1 MARPKKYKISL
12 TDDELKM
19 LKSVMRKK
27 KTSKTVRNRCQIII
41 DLDEAHGKVLT
52 HEQSAKTNCVCMATI
67 TNTVKLYSE
76 KGIEGITSLNR
87 NVNSDQARRK
97 FDGRAEARIIE
108 IACSPAPEGHSRW
121 TLRLLEEQAKIVLDV
136 PVSKDTI
143 GRALK
148 KNKLRP
154 HMNDYWCIPSK
165 EDADF
170 VACMEDVLDVYE
182 LPYDP
187 ARPVVCMD
195 EKPYQLL
202 GDAREPLP
210 MRPGDDLKTDSE
222 YKRNG
227 TCSIFAFV
235 EPLGGKHHVSVHEH
249 RTAIDW
255 AQEIKYLSDVMFP
268 DAEKI
273 ILVMDNLNT
282 HKAASLYKAFP
293 PAEARRII
301 KRLEIHYTPKHGS
314 WLNMAEIELNVM
326 TRQCLSRRID
336 TITRLKNEL
345 SAWETERNRDEA
357 KIRWHFQTGDARE
370 KLISLYPIISSV
382 TS

>member
-1 MARPKKYKISL
+1 
-12 TDDELKM
+12 
-19 LKSVMRKK
+19 
-27 KTSKTVRNRCQIII
+27 
-41 DLDEAHGKVLT
+41 
-52 HEQSAKTNCVCMATI
+52 
-67 TNTVKLYSE
+67 
-76 KGIEGITSLNR
+76 
-87 NVNSDQARRK
+87 
-97 FDGRAEARIIE
+97 
-108 IACSPAPEGHSRW
+108 
-121 TLRLLEEQAKIVLDV
+121 
-136 PVSKDTI
+136 
-143 GRALK
+143 
-148 KNKLRP
+148 
-154 HMNDYWCIPSK
+154 
-165 EDADF
+165 
-170 VACMEDVLDVYE
+170 MEDVLDVYE
-182 LPYDP
+182 LPYNP

-202 GDAREPLP
+202 GDVREPLP
-210 MRPGDDLKTDSE
+210 MRPGDDQKTDSE

-255 AQEIKYLSDVMFP
+255 AQEIQYLSDVMFP

-326 TRQCLSRRID
+326 TRQCLTRRID

>member
-1 MARPKKYKISL
+1 
-12 TDDELKM
+12 
-19 LKSVMRKK
+19 
-27 KTSKTVRNRCQIII
+27 
-41 DLDEAHGKVLT
+41 
-52 HEQSAKTNCVCMATI
+52 
-67 TNTVKLYSE
+67 
-76 KGIEGITSLNR
+76 
-87 NVNSDQARRK
+87 
-97 FDGRAEARIIE
+97 
-108 IACSPAPEGHSRW
+108 
-121 TLRLLEEQAKIVLDV
+121 
-136 PVSKDTI
+136 
-143 GRALK
+143 
-148 KNKLRP
+148 
-154 HMNDYWCIPSK
+154 MNDYWCIPSK

-170 VACMEDVLDVYE
+170 VACMEDILDVYE
-182 LPYDP
+182 LPYNP
-187 ARPVVCMD
+187 ARPVVCID

-202 GDAREPLP
+202 GDVREPLP
-210 MRPGDDLKTDSE
+210 MRPGDDQKTDSE

-235 EPLGGKHHVSVHEH
+235 EPLGGKRHVSVHEH

-268 DAEKI
+268 NAEKI
-273 ILVMDNLNT
+273 VLVMDNLNT
-282 HKAASLYKAFP
+282 HKDASLYKAFP

-301 KRLEIHYTPKHGS
+301 KHLEIHYTPKHGS
-314 WLNMAEIELNVM
+314 WLDMTEIELNVM
-326 TRQCLSRRID
+326 TRQCLPRRID

>member
-1 MARPKKYKISL
+1 MARPKKYNISL
-12 TDDELKM
+12 TDDELKE

-27 KTSKTVRNRCQIII
+27 QTTKTVRNRCQIII

-52 HEQSAKTNCVCMATI
+52 HAQSAKTNCVCMATI
-67 TNTVKLYSE
+67 MNTVKLYSE
-76 KGIEGITSLNR
+76 KGIQGIRTMNR
-87 NVNSDQARRK
+87 NVNSDNARRK

-143 GRALK
+143 GRAFK

-170 VACMEDVLDVYE
+170 VAYMEDVLDVYE

-187 ARPVVCMD
+187 MYPVVCMD
-195 EKPYQLL
+195 EKSYQLL
-202 GDAREPLP
+202 DDVRQPLP
-210 MRPGDDLKTDSE
+210 VRPGDNQKTDSE

-235 EPLGGKHHVSVHEH
+235 EPLGGRHHVSVHEH

-255 AQEIKYLSDVMFP
+255 AMEIKYLSDEMFP
-268 DAEKI
+268 DAKKI

-293 PAEARRII
+293 SSEARRII

-314 WLNMAEIELNVM
+314 WLDMAEIELNVM
-326 TRQCLSRRID
+326 TRQCLSRRISTLD
-336 TITRLKNEL
+336 KLKCEL
-345 SAWETERNRDEA
+345 SA
-357 KIRWHFQTGDARE
+357 
-370 KLISLYPIISSV
+370 
-382 TS
+382 